1 MKILFP
7 LGIGFLLLAALPLYA
22 QEQEKKL
29 LDRIQSPDMQLA
41 SPLQAKAFSGVSG
54 VGMKTSSF
62 ANKAHGTAQ
71 SGMIRDFPGT
81 RSFMGIKNPWFGQRS
96 YDAKSALLSSR
107 LGLDIS
113 KTYALKS
120 AATDSFSGLTKK
132 ANTTKSSLSTKPFLV
147 QGEAQGSLQQISDK
161 VKKEMTIDDV
171 RELLNKPR

>member
-1 MKILFP
+1 MKNFFP
-7 LGIGFLLLAALPLYA
+7 FGIGFLLLAVLSLHA

-29 LDRIQSPDMQLA
+29 LDRIQRPDMQLA
-41 SPLQAKAFSGVSG
+41 SPLQAKVFSGVSG
-54 VGMKTSSF
+54 VGIKTASF
-62 ANKAHGTAQ
+62 ANKTHGTAQ
-71 SGMIRDFPGT
+71 SGMIRDFPDT
-81 RSFMGIKNPWFGQRS
+81 RSFLGIKNPWFGQRS
-96 YDAKSALLSSR
+96 YEAKSASLSSR

-113 KTYALKS
+113 KTYALKA

-132 ANTTKSSLSTKPFLV
+132 ANTTKQPVSTKPFLV